1 MTEPLLDR
9 KPFIVTGNCG
19 DERTDRIG
27 KLQTFFR
34 FKTMQITVQVAGI
47 KAVTRSYRVNRRNRE
62 SLFVNPLMIMIQRR
76 T

>member
-19 DERTDRIG
+19 DKRTDRIG

-47 KAVTRSYRVNRRNRE
+47 KAVTRPTVSTGATGKA
-62 SLFVNPLMIMIQRR
+62 SL
-76 T
+76 